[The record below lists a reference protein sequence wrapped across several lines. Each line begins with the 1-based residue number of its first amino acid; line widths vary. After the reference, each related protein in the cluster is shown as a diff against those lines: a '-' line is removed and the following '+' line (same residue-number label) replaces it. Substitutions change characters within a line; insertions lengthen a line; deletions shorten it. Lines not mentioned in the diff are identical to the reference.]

1 MNGSG
6 DSRGSRGSSLVEMQ
20 GVRWDADGQT
30 VVGPLDLQVRE
41 GECLMLVGPN
51 GAGKTSLLRL
61 VTGLLEPSAGEL
73 RLRGEPYGSCS
84 RRQLARA
91 IAYVPQIRPARV
103 PLEVGEVVLQGRYPH
118 RKGWQLAPSEEDFAA
133 VEAALE
139 RVGIEHLRRR
149 RLDRLSGGE
158 RQAAYIAAALA
169 QEGELLV
176 LDEPTTHLDPK
187 HQREIAALLLRL
199 KAQGAPTVLAATH
212 DLALA
217 SQVADRVLALR
228 RGAILADGEPR
239 ELMQPEMLRQ
249 LFDASFELLREGA
262 RPIPGLLFDADAA
275 ALREGLPSKEVE

>member
-1 MNGSG
+1 
-6 DSRGSRGSSLVEMQ
+6 
-20 GVRWDADGQT
+20 
-30 VVGPLDLQVRE
+30 
-41 GECLMLVGPN
+41 MLVGPN

-61 VTGLLEPSAGEL
+61 VTALVQPAAGDLL
-73 RLRGEPYGSCS
+73 LRGEPYGSCS
-84 RRQLARA
+84 RRQLARV

-118 RKGWQLAPSEEDFAA
+118 RKPWQLAPSEQDFAA
-133 VEAALE
+133 VDEALA

-187 HQREIAALLLRL
+187 HQREIAGLLLRL

-228 RGAILADGEPR
+228 QGAILADGAPR
-239 ELMQPEMLRQ
+239 EMMKPSVLQE
-249 LFDASFELLREGA
+249 LFDTPFELLRSGA
-262 RPIPGLLFDADAA
+262 RPIPSLLFEVDGAA
-275 ALREGLPSKEVE
+275 SRGERPCEQGRAEGIP

>member
-6 DSRGSRGSSLVEMQ
+6 GPAASRTSSLVEMQ

-30 VVGPLDLQVRE
+30 VVGHLDLQVRE
-41 GECLMLVGPN
+41 GECLILVGPN

-61 VTGLLEPSAGEL
+61 VTGLLEPTAGDL
-73 RLRGEPYGSCS
+73 LLRGEPYGSRS

-118 RKGWQLAPSEEDFAA
+118 RKGWRRLPSEEDFAA
-133 VEAALE
+133 VETALA
-139 RVGIEHLRRR
+139 RVGIGHLRRR

-199 KAQGAPTVLAATH
+199 KEQGAPTVLAATH

-217 SQVADRVLALR
+217 SQVADRVVGLR
-228 RGAILADGEPR
+228 RGAILADGEPQAM
-239 ELMQPEMLRQ
+239 MQPERLRQ
-249 LFDASFELLREGA
+249 LFDARFELLRQGA
-262 RPIPGLLFDADAA
+262 RPIPGLLFDADSGE
-275 ALREGLPSKEVE
+275 LR